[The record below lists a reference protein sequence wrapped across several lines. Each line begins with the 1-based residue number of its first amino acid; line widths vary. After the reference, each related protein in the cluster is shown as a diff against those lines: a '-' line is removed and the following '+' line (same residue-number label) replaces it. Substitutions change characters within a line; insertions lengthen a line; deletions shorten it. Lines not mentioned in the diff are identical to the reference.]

1 MPMFPGFDERRVP
14 GEGVGL
20 RARVGGAGPPLLLMH
35 GHPQTSAMWHRVAP
49 ELARDFTVV
58 AIDLRGYGAS
68 DKPAGGGDHA
78 AYSKRAMAL
87 DAVGAMRTLGF
98 GRFRVLAHDRGARVA
113 HRLAL
118 DHPERVERMVLLDVA
133 PTLAMYERTS
143 MAFATA
149 YFHWFFHIQPEPLPE
164 RLIGA
169 DPRFYLR
176 ALMGGRHAGLAPFA
190 PEAMD
195 EYLRAIDDPAT
206 VRAICEDYRAS
217 ATIDLDHDRADR
229 DADRRVACPLL
240 VLWGRHGTI
249 ERCFEPLAEWRR
261 VAGDVG
267 GQALDC
273 GHYVAEEAPADLLA
287 AALPFLRAAPG

>member
-35 GHPQTSAMWHRVAP
+35 GHPQTSAMWHRVAQ

-195 EYLRAIDDPAT
+195 EYLRAIDDPTT

-217 ATIDLDHDRADR
+217 AT
-229 DADRRVACPLL
+229 
-240 VLWGRHGTI
+240 
-249 ERCFEPLAEWRR
+249 
-261 VAGDVG
+261 
-267 GQALDC
+267 
-273 GHYVAEEAPADLLA
+273 
-287 AALPFLRAAPG
+287 

>member
-1 MPMFPGFDERRVP
+1 MFPGFDERRVP

>member
-1 MPMFPGFDERRVP
+1 VP

>member
-217 ATIDLDHDRADR
+217 ATIDLDHDLADR